1 MEDVEEVE
9 VMTIGEE
16 EIDQEEVEDVE
27 TAVIVGI
34 AGIAEIAGKDVV
46 VEKDHKLV
54 NLKPTE
60 HLSSNEY

>member
-34 AGIAEIAGKDVV
+34 AEIAGKDVV

>member
-60 HLSSNEY
+60 HLSSNE